1 MTYGGAG
8 AIFPLLALAFLALP
22 ITLLWVFKGSGKKQN
37 RHIIGFGQLAIFVV
51 SIVLFFTQVELLQI
65 IGLFVAFIVLLSM
78 LLTPL
83 IFKKRV

>member
-22 ITLLWVFKGSGKKQN
+22 VTLLWVFKGSGKKQN
-37 RHIIGFGQLAIFVV
+37 RRIIGFGQLAIFVV
-51 SIVLFFTQVELLQI
+51 SIVLFFTQVELFQI
-65 IGLFVAFIVLLSM
+65 IGLSVAFIVILSM

-83 IFKKRV
+83 IFKKCV